1 MLIAL
6 SLGIFAALCW
16 SLHDLAARRFAQG
29 GEPYRLAFW
38 VMLAG
43 AVLLAPLVIRNGTL
57 LTAPPGAFA
66 TAAAMGLLYGLAIAG
81 LFKAF
86 SLAPVSVVGP
96 FTAGY
101 PGLVVLW
108 AVLQGLMPT
117 APQWLALVLTLGG
130 AVVVARTGHAD
141 GGLNNVKDGKVLTVI
156 MAAVLTS
163 LCFAATVVMGQDA
176 ARQMGEIETTFISRG
191 PAALVLLPLMLRER
205 TQAGMQP
212 FDRKVWLGIAA
223 MAGFDVA
230 AVTFINA
237 AGLFPGAAF
246 ASVGISF
253 YGAISV
259 FLAMLVLREKVS
271 GGQWGGIAMIVA
283 GIAIL
288 GWPS

>member
-1 MLIAL
+1 MLFAL

-16 SLHDLAARRFAQG
+16 SLHDLAARRFAQD

-43 AVLLAPLVIRNGTL
+43 AVLLAPFVLWNGTL
-57 LTAPPGAFA
+57 LRAPPSAVA
-66 TAAAMGLLYGLAIAG
+66 MAAAMGLIYGLAIAG

-108 AVLQGLMPT
+108 AVLQGLMPSSGE
-117 APQWLALVLTLGG
+117 WLALAFSLTGS
-130 AVVVARTGHAD
+130 VIVARTGHAD
-141 GGLNNVKDGKVLTVI
+141 GGLNQVAEGKVLTVVVASI
-156 MAAVLTS
+156 LTS
-163 LCFAATVVMGQDA
+163 IFFAATVVMGQQA
-176 ARQMGEIETTFISRG
+176 TRAMGEIETTFVSRA
-191 PAALVLLPLMLRER
+191 PAALALLPLMLRER
-205 TQAGMQP
+205 SNNPRVRLGPAVL
-212 FDRKVWLGIAA
+212 FGIAA
-223 MAGFDVA
+223 MAACDVA
-230 AVTFINA
+230 AVTAINA
-237 AGLFPGAAF
+237 AGLYPGAAF

-259 FLAMLVLREKVS
+259 FLAVLVLKENVS
-271 GGQWGGIAMIVA
+271 RGQWLGIGFIVA

-288 GWPS
+288 GWPR